1 MLHTIELEEP
11 MMRRG
16 RLLAALCGLVALLSV
31 GAAAP
36 AQAYWGH
43 GGFNR
48 PFVDHGFNNRRFFGY
63 GFNRRFFGY
72 GFYRPFYRYGFYR
85 PFYRYGFYRSFYY
98 PRPWLYSRA
107 AYVAPPVYAAP
118 TVIYHHRYHHV
129 VVHHP
134 QCACSCCPT

>member
-11 MMRRG
+11 MTRRA

-43 GGFNR
+43 GGFR
-48 PFVDHGFNNRRFFGY
+48 GPFFDHGFNNRPFFRPGFGL
-63 GFNRRFFGY
+63 GFNRPFFRPGFGY

-85 PFYRYGFYRSFYY
+85 PFYY

-107 AYVAPPVYAAP
+107 VYVAPPVYAAP

-129 VVHHP
+129 VLHRP
-134 QCACSCCPT
+134 QCTCSCCPT